1 MKPKPVIIGA
11 AGRMGRRII
20 SLTIDAGD
28 FDIIAA
34 VERKGRPDIG
44 KDALG
49 QKGTTWYALSAR
61 RRYYRYTLG
70 EMVVLNY
77 TAHGTLQA
85 AKRLIGKEPDLYSTA
100 DVLASQL

>member
-1 MKPKPVIIGA
+1 MNPKPVIISA

-44 KDALG
+44 RDALG
-49 QKGTTWYALSAR
+49 QKGTIDMHSVRGGDITGIHLAR
-61 RRYYRYTLG
+61 R
-70 EMVVLNY
+70 
-77 TAHGTLQA
+77 
-85 AKRLIGKEPDLYSTA
+85 
-100 DVLASQL
+100 